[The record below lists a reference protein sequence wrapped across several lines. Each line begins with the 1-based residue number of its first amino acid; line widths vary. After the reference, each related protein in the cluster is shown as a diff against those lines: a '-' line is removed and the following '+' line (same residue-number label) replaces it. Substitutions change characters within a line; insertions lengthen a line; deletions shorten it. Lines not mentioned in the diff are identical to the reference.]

1 MIKSIS
7 TLLFFSLIL
16 AGCANIGERNPS
28 AEKNINNH
36 QRHNTL
42 KALKVWETQG
52 KIAFLQKDKRES
64 ASFNWQVDETSNSQK
79 LNLTTYLGINVL
91 SLQQSNTESV
101 IEVDG
106 KTYHS
111 DNLDDLIWQL
121 TGFTLPTKA
130 LHAWIKGLTYLPSDN
145 IIYDTNNLPTT
156 LISDYNNRH
165 WQINYQKYQRV
176 EDSWLPQKLTINQGN
191 LTIKLAITRWTL

>member
-7 TLLFFSLIL
+7 TLLLFSLIL
-16 AGCANIGERNPS
+16 AGCANIGEAPPTS
-28 AEKNINNH
+28 AKKVGH
-36 QRHNTL
+36 LQQDSAL

-52 KIAFLQKDKRES
+52 KIAFLQKSKRQS
-64 ASFNWQVDETSNSQK
+64 ASFNWQVDQNSSSQK

-91 SLQQSNTESV
+91 SLQQNHIESV
-101 IEVDG
+101 IDVDG

-111 DNLDDLIWQL
+111 DNLDQLIWQL

-130 LHAWIKGLTYLPSDN
+130 LHAWIKGTTYLPSDN
-145 IIYDTNNLPTT
+145 IIYDTNNLPST
-156 LISDYNNRH
+156 LISHYNNRD
-165 WQINYQKYQRV
+165 WQINYQQHQQVAHY
-176 EDSWLPQKLTINQGN
+176 WLPKKITINQGD